1 MLEDA
6 GLVQVSKGYEG
17 KRPRTWVKIT
27 ADGRAALTVEITA
40 LTELVRRHDGAG
52 PA

>member
-1 MLEDA
+1 VLEDA
-6 GLVQVSKGYEG
+6 GLVQVWKGYEG

-27 ADGRAALTVEITA
+27 ADGRAALTAEIA
-40 LTELVRRHDGAG
+40 ELTELVRRHDGKA